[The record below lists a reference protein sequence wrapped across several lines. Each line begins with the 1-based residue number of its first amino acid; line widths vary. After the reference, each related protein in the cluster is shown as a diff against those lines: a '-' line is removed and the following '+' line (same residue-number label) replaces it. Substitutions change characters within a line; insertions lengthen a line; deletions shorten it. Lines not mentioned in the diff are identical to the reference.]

1 MKNKNKVLLNISTF
15 VTFGFIFIG
24 CQTNQEGDQL
34 SQNLRTYEEVWS
46 KFFNERDM
54 DIITSEYFT
63 EDVTVVIPGDD
74 IVGIEGL
81 KNYYGNYLTGFS
93 DAEFTF
99 IDLFGQG
106 DKLVKHW
113 NFKGTHDGNFAG
125 IPATG
130 QKLNLYGT
138 TLILME
144 NGKIKQE
151 HDFYDNLDF
160 LTQLGLME

>member
-106 DKLVKHW
+106 
-113 NFKGTHDGNFAG
+113 
-125 IPATG
+125 
-130 QKLNLYGT
+130 LNS
-138 TLILME
+138 
-144 NGKIKQE
+144 
-151 HDFYDNLDF
+151 
-160 LTQLGLME
+160 

>member
-1 MKNKNKVLLNISTF
+1 MRNKLKVLLNISVF
-15 VTFGFIFIG
+15 AMFGFILIG
-24 CQTNQEGDQL
+24 CQTNQETDQL
-34 SQNLRTYEEVWS
+34 SQNLETYKEVWS

-54 DIITSEYFT
+54 DVINSKYFT

-106 DKLVKHW
+106 
-113 NFKGTHDGNFAG
+113 
-125 IPATG
+125 
-130 QKLNLYGT
+130 LNS
-138 TLILME
+138 
-144 NGKIKQE
+144 
-151 HDFYDNLDF
+151 
-160 LTQLGLME
+160 